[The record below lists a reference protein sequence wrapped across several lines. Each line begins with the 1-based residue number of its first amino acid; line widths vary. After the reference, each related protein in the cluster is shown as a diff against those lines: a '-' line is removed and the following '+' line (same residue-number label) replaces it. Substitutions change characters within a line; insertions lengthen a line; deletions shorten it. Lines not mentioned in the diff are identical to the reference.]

1 MFLGFFKMK
10 ENRGKGEEGFWE
22 IKNEKNCRV
31 GEG

>member
-22 IKNEKNCRV
+22 IKNEKKIIV
-31 GEG
+31 